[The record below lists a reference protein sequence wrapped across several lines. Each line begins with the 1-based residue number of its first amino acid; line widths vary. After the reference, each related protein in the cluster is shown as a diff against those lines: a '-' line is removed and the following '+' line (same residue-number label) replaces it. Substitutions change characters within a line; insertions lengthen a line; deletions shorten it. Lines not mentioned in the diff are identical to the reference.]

1 MIMTTTSHSKEN
13 NDEKV
18 TNEKSVSLSPL
29 NFKEAL
35 EALLKVKPEEI
46 KEKKSTDAKKDGK

>member
-1 MIMTTTSHSKEN
+1 MNKKEKKITC
-13 NDEKV
+13 EKPI
-18 TNEKSVSLSPL
+18 SLSPL
-29 NFKEAL
+29 NFEKVL